1 MRSRG
6 IKVLYIASPIDDW
19 DFVENV
25 KKSVHSENLV
35 ITGKDLEGNCF
46 KDIKLKFQI
55 HLFFNLREHASSI
68 FKLLL
73 TKYML
78 DVQKWKIFM
87 TIYHS
92 LNKKFV
98 FEGKLF
104 YASVGSSWSLN
115 IMLERIAAG
124 KMGNIHNTNLLQ
136 EIKVHNRSP
145 L

>member
-35 ITGKDLEGNCF
+35 ITGKDLEGICS
-46 KDIKLKFQI
+46 KDIKLKFQK
-55 HLFFNLREHASSI
+55 HLFFNVNEQASSI

-87 TIYHS
+87 TIYHWLS
-92 LNKKFV
+92 KKFV

-104 YASVGSSWSLN
+104 THQSEVAGASILC
-115 IMLERIAAG
+115 LRE
-124 KMGNIHNTNLLQ
+124 
-136 EIKVHNRSP
+136 
-145 L
+145 